1 MNKLDQVRE
10 FMTESGQTIK
20 ETPTVGRNGQVRFK
34 LMQEENREYFE
45 AVQDAD
51 IVEVLDA
58 LVDMQYI
65 LNGTILSHGLQHV
78 FDEAY
83 NRVHENNMTKR
94 PFKKNVLGKVIKP
107 KGFKPVDLSDL
118 I

>member
-45 AVQDAD
+45 GMRF
-51 IVEVLDA
+51 ISL
-58 LVDMQYI
+58 
-65 LNGTILSHGLQHV
+65 
-78 FDEAY
+78 F
-83 NRVHENNMTKR
+83 R
-94 PFKKNVLGKVIKP
+94 F
-107 KGFKPVDLSDL
+107 
-118 I
+118 

>member
-20 ETPTVGRNGQVRFK
+20 ENPTVGRNGQVRFK

-45 AVQDAD
+45 AVQYTD

-58 LVDMQYI
+58 LVDMQYV

-94 PFKKNVLGKVIKP
+94 PFKKNTLGKVIKP
-107 KGFKPVDLSDL
+107 KGFKPVNLSDL
-118 I
+118 V